1 MSTLAAVVMA
11 AGMGKR
17 MKSLLPK
24 VLHPVA
30 GRPMLWYMASL
41 SRRVADATVAIVI
54 GHGAEKVSSFLESQK
69 ADLWPFSVV
78 EQVEQRGTGHAVQ
91 QTQKVL
97 VKNNR
102 CIADQCLILN
112 GDTPLLTETTVRA
125 LLAQHETEKATVTIL
140 TTHLDDPRG
149 YGRVIRG
156 KEEQVLEIVEDSDAS
171 EKVQAISEVNVGTYV
186 VDGSFL
192 FKALDKLDPKN
203 AQGELY
209 LTDIIQTAVDQGFR
223 VSAMVAHDTNETLGI
238 NNREH
243 LAFAEKH
250 MRHRISSKWMHAGV
264 TVVDPDHT
272 HIDDT
277 VLIGQDTT
285 LYPGVSLE
293 GQTRIGA
300 GSVIRSHTRITDST
314 IGDQVLVQDS
324 CMVNGAVVD
333 SECVIGPFA
342 HLRPGTRLRNRAK
355 VGNFVELKQADVG
368 HESKVNHLS
377 YLGDTTVGQGVNIG
391 AGTIT
396 CNYDGYRKEKTIIED
411 EVFIGS
417 DTQLIAPVRVG
428 RGAIVAA
435 GTTLTQD
442 VPPNAL
448 GISRQA
454 QVNKQGAAAR
464 RRAIYAQPPAPQST
478 KKPQARSKA
487 RKGKSK
493 K

>member
-1 MSTLAAVVMA
+1 
-11 AGMGKR
+11 
-17 MKSLLPK
+17 
-24 VLHPVA
+24 
-30 GRPMLWYMASL
+30 MLWYMASL
-41 SRRVADATVAIVI
+41 SRRVADSTVAIVI
-54 GHGAEKVSSFLESQK
+54 GHGAEEVSAFLDSHK
-69 ADLWPFSVV
+69 ADLLPFSIV

-112 GDTPLLTETTVRA
+112 GDTPLLTEATVRA
-125 LLAQHETEKATVTIL
+125 LLAQHGKEKATVTIL
-140 TTHLDDPRG
+140 TANLDDPTG
-149 YGRVIRG
+149 YGRVVRG
-156 KEEQVLEIVEDSDAS
+156 TDEQVLQIVEDADAS
-171 EKVQAISEVNVGTYV
+171 EDVRAISEVNVGTYV

-192 FKALDKLDPKN
+192 FKALDELDPKN

-209 LTDIIQTAVDQGFR
+209 LTDIIQKAVDQGFR
-223 VSAMVAHDTNETLGI
+223 VSAMVAHDTHETMGI

-250 MRHRISSKWMHAGV
+250 MRHRISTKWMHAGV
-264 TVVDPDHT
+264 TLVDPDQT
-272 HIDDT
+272 HIDDH
-277 VLIGQDTT
+277 VRIGQDTT

-300 GSVIRSHTRITDST
+300 GCVIRANTRITDST

-324 CMVNGAVVD
+324 CVVNGAVVD
-333 SECVIGPFA
+333 SGSVIGPFA
-342 HLRPGTRLRNRAK
+342 HLRPGTRLRDRAK
-355 VGNFVELKQADVG
+355 VGNFVELKQAELG
-368 HESKVNHLS
+368 KMSKANHLS

-396 CNYDGYRKEKTIIED
+396 CNYDGYRKERTIIED

-464 RRAIYAQPPAPQST
+464 RRAIYAQPPTPQST
-478 KKPQARSKA
+478 KKTPARSKA
-487 RKGKSK
+487 RKGKPK

>member
-1 MSTLAAVVMA
+1 MA

-41 SRRVADATVAIVI
+41 SRKVADSTVAIVI
-54 GHGAEKVSSFLESQK
+54 GHGAEQVSAFLDSQK
-69 ADLWPFSVV
+69 ADLGPFSVV

-91 QTQKVL
+91 QTQPVL
-97 VKNNR
+97 IKNKR

-125 LLAQHETEKATVTIL
+125 LVAQHESDNAMVTIL
-140 TTHLDDPRG
+140 TTHLDDPSG
-149 YGRVIRG
+149 YGRVVRG
-156 KEEQVLEIVEDSDAS
+156 KDAEVLHIVEDADAS
-171 EKVQAISEVNVGTYV
+171 EEVRAISEVNVGTYV
-186 VDGSFL
+186 VEGSFL
-192 FKALDKLDPKN
+192 FKALDELDPKN

-209 LTDIIQTAVDQGFR
+209 LTDIIQKAVDQGLR

-243 LAFAEKH
+243 LAFAEQH
-250 MRHRISSKWMHAGV
+250 MRRRISTQWMHAGV
-264 TVVDPDHT
+264 TVADPDHT

-277 VLIGQDTT
+277 VSIGQDTT
-285 LYPGVSLE
+285 LYPGVTLE
-293 GQTRIGA
+293 GQTRIGT
-300 GSVIRSHTRITDST
+300 GCVIRSNTRISDST
-314 IGDQVLVQDS
+314 IGDQVVVQDS
-324 CMVNGAVVD
+324 CVVNGARVD
-333 SECVIGPFA
+333 SGSVIGPFA
-342 HLRPGTRLRNRAK
+342 HLRPGTRLRDGAK
-355 VGNFVELKQADVG
+355 VGNFVELKQAELG
-368 HESKVNHLS
+368 KQSKANHLS
-377 YLGDTTVGQGVNIG
+377 YLGDATVGEGVNIG

-396 CNYDGYRKEKTIIED
+396 CNYDGYRKEQTIIED

-464 RRAIYAQPPAPQST
+464 RRAINAQPPASRST
-478 KKPQARSKA
+478 KKTRGRAKA
-487 RKGKSK
+487 KKGKSK